1 MAEKL
6 EAIETIEQLKENFD
20 DLNEQILRIDLKTSQ
35 AVNEKLR
42 LE

>member
-1 MAEKL
+1 MEDA
-6 EAIETIEQLKENFD
+6 IEQLKENQD
-20 DLNEQILRIDLKTSQ
+20 ELNEEILRIDLKTSQ

>member
-1 MAEKL
+1 VAEKL